1 MDIRRKEWIDYSL
14 LKIKECWYTLFLIQ
28 AFLNLKNQIFLETSH
43 QGQGPWSTKVT
54 KVEKNLAGEIFF
66 IWFLAKLDNSKSF
79 GKSFFF
85 GLFWPFEAF
94 KGYKGQKGQN
104 FA

>member
-1 MDIRRKEWIDYSL
+1 MDSHHKKGQLRFKIRIGL
-14 LKIKECWYTLFLIQ
+14 AL
-28 AFLNLKNQIFLETSH
+28 
-43 QGQGPWSTKVT
+43 
-54 KVEKNLAGEIFF
+54 KVEKNLAGKNFF

-94 KGYKGQKGQN
+94 KGYKGRKGQN

>member
-1 MDIRRKEWIDYSL
+1 MDSHHKKGQLRFKIRIGL
-14 LKIKECWYTLFLIQ
+14 ALK
-28 AFLNLKNQIFLETSH
+28 A
-43 QGQGPWSTKVT
+43 
-54 KVEKNLAGEIFF
+54 EKNLAGKNFF

-94 KGYKGQKGQN
+94 KGYKGQKGQK